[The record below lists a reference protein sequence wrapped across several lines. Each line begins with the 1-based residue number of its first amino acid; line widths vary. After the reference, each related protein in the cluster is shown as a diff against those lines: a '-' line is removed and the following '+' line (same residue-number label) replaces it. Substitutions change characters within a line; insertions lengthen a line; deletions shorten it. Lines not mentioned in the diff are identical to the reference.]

1 MDPGGEGAVH
11 RLVTTLL
18 DPATAPAVELAALY
32 AERRETETT
41 FDEIKTHL
49 GGPGFVLRS
58 QYPVGAEQEIFG
70 FLLVHHALRD
80 LMHQAARQEREDPDR
95 MSFTRTLAR

>member
-32 AERRETETT
+32 AGRRETETT
-41 FDEIKTHL
+41 LDEIKTHL
-49 GGPGFVLRS
+49 GGPRFVLRS
-58 QYPVGAEQEIFG
+58 QHPAGAEQEIFG